1 MSTPWI
7 ASYLALWVVVF
18 ILITITL
25 ALARQVGFLFA
36 RVPDRSSRFSA
47 VGPAVGARIQKT
59 RVTDLRGREIRVP
72 DAQAART
79 ILLCISPFCNTCG
92 ELAPALVEFCKNE
105 SHRGTLLLV
114 GIFGSEEKS
123 RGFATQ
129 HGLTDIP
136 YTVSNPLIKA
146 LDVRIGPFAIVV
158 DRVGTVLAKGVVN
171 HKEHIYGLLGVEARG
186 TAPATS
192 QLHDAP
198 PTL

>member
-1 MSTPWI
+1 M
-7 ASYLALWVVVF
+7 
-18 ILITITL
+18 
-25 ALARQVGFLFA
+25 
-36 RVPDRSSRFSA
+36 
-47 VGPAVGARIQKT
+47 
-59 RVTDLRGREIRVP
+59 
-72 DAQAART
+72 
-79 ILLCISPFCNTCG
+79 
-92 ELAPALVEFCKNE
+92 
-105 SHRGTLLLV
+105 LV
-114 GIFGSEEKS
+114 GIFGSEEKN